1 MPFSNNGLKNLI
13 WHCGF
18 FRNTLKIAERC
29 LAVVPL
35 IANKRYRVRRWG
47 WSGAVYRPF
56 AHRNGSLI
64 YSLYFAVPTNN
75 GKKIVC
81 FVSQKKISYIY
92 NIYVQKICT
101 TKKNRIDIVSIIL
114 PCKKYWL
121 CILIRYNISELR
133 LTLYMFCSWFPGTQK
148 NSRCSGFF
156 FTLFPYKNIAVPLWL
171 GKGHVTSII

>member
-81 FVSQKKISYIY
+81 FELQKKLPYILH
-92 NIYVQKICT
+92 IYVQKVCIT
-101 TKKNRIDIVSIIL
+101 QKNRIDRHSINL

-148 NSRCSGFF
+148 KFPLQRVFF
-156 FTLFPYKNIAVPLWL
+156 YPFSLQKYCRAPLTW
-171 GKGHVTSII
+171 

>member
-13 WHCGF
+13 WHCGS

-64 YSLYFAVPTNN
+64 YSLYFAVPRITA
-75 GKKIVC
+75 KKLYVLYH
-81 FVSQKKISYIY
+81 KKMLPYIY
-92 NIYVQKICT
+92 NIYVRKFCIP
-101 TKKNRIDIVSIIL
+101 KKNRIDRGSINL

-121 CILIRYNISELR
+121 SFLIRYNISELR
-133 LTLYMFCSWFPGTQK
+133 LTVYMFCSWFPGTQK

>member
-1 MPFSNNGLKNLI
+1 MLFSNNGLKNLV
-13 WHCGF
+13 WHCGS

-81 FVSQKKISYIY
+81 FVRCKKISYIY
-92 NIYVQKICT
+92 ACKICT
-101 TKKNRIDIVSIIL
+101 VLKILIDKTSIIL

-121 CILIRYNISELR
+121 WILIRYNISELR

>member
-13 WHCGF
+13 WHCGS

-81 FVSQKKISYIY
+81 FVRWKKFSYIY
-92 NIYVQKICT
+92 ACKICT
-101 TKKNRIDIVSIIL
+101 VLKILIDKTSIIL

-121 CILIRYNISELR
+121 YISIRYNIIELR

-156 FTLFPYKNIAVPLWL
+156 FTLFPCKNIAVPLWL

>member
-13 WHCGF
+13 WHCDF
-18 FRNTLKIAERC
+18 FRYTLKIAERC

-64 YSLYFAVPTNN
+64 YSLYFAVPRITA
-75 GKKIVC
+75 KKLYVLYG
-81 FVSQKKISYIY
+81 VKKMHIY

-101 TKKNRIDIVSIIL
+101 TKKNRIDNTFINL

-121 CILIRYNISELR
+121 CILIRYNIIELR

-156 FTLFPYKNIAVPLWL
+156 FTLFPCKNIAVPLWL

>member
-13 WHCGF
+13 WHCGS

-47 WSGAVYRPF
+47 DSGAVYRPIS
-56 AHRNGSLI
+56 HRNGSLI

-81 FVSQKKISYIY
+81 FALRKKFSYIY
-92 NIYVQKICT
+92 NIYVQKLCI
-101 TKKNRIDIVSIIL
+101 TKKNWIDRVSINL
-114 PCKKYWL
+114 PYKKYWL
-121 CILIRYNISELR
+121 SFLIRYNISELR
-133 LTLYMFCSWFPGTQK
+133 LTLYMFCPGFLERK
-148 NSRCSGFF
+148 KIPVAAGFF
-156 FTLFPYKNIAVPLWL
+156 LPFFLTKILPCPFDLVRGTLQA
-171 GKGHVTSII
+171 

>member
-13 WHCGF
+13 WHCGS

-56 AHRNGSLI
+56 SHRNGSLI
-64 YSLYFAVPTNN
+64 YSLYFAVPRITA
-75 GKKIVC
+75 KKLYVLYP
-81 FVSQKKISYIY
+81 KKMLPYIY
-92 NIYVQKICT
+92 NIYVQKICV
-101 TKKNRIDIVSIIL
+101 TKKNWIDRHSINL

-156 FTLFPYKNIAVPLWL
+156 FTLFPCKNIAVPLWL
-171 GKGHVTSII
+171 GKGHVTSIF

>member
-81 FVSQKKISYIY
+81 FVRCEKNSYIY
-92 NIYVQKICT
+92 YIYGAKICT

-148 NSRCSGFF
+148 KSRCSGFF
-156 FTLFPYKNIAVPLWL
+156 FTLFPCKNIAVPLWL